1 MMGIFKEQKTFD
13 IIEIM
18 FYTYGENIF
27 HNYKIKEKIP
37 KGNIKIKEGLN
48 MKKSLLVIAILTLA
62 ITGLLAQSITFWT
75 TETESNR
82 MQRIQALATIFQAKT
97 GINVKVVPV
106 QENDLF
112 SRLAASKAAG
122 TLPDIMEAG
131 IEPLVLLG
139 TEGLMDTKLNAKV
152 INDFGDI
159 YTGVKR
165 LLYAGN
171 GKYYG
176 IPFHAWVQGIWY
188 HKNWFSKK
196 GLAAPISWY
205 NILEAA
211 KELNDP
217 AKGIYGIVLP
227 KKADNYS
234 EQVFTEVALANG
246 ARPFDAAG
254 NVTLDTPQMI
264 QAFKF
269 YKELG
274 KYSMPGFTTVLDAL
288 KGYLSGKAAMIFYST
303 YIMDD
308 IAVQDVQESRIH
320 SFDPNL
326 VKNTGFANKMI
337 NVDTSSYGQVVGLGI
352 LSSSKNKTAAEKF
365 AKFLMTGDNYIYW
378 LHMAPGGMNPTR
390 KSIATNP
397 QFLNNPVL
405 KRYGAQKIA
414 NIIAALDNIERFDF
428 YKGKVVTQ
436 MSKLS
441 ANFVIGKAINLMFAN
456 DWTPEQTAKWAQ
468 KEALRVLGK

>member
-1 MMGIFKEQKTFD
+1 MR
-13 IIEIM
+13 
-18 FYTYGENIF
+18 
-27 HNYKIKEKIP
+27 
-37 KGNIKIKEGLN
+37 
-48 MKKSLLVIAILTLA
+48 KSLLVIALVTLV
-62 ITGLLAQSITFWT
+62 ITGLFAQSITFWT

-97 GINVKVVPV
+97 GISVTIVPV

-122 TLPDIMEAG
+122 TLPDVMEAG
-131 IEPLVLLG
+131 IEPLLLLG
-139 TEGLMDTKLNAKV
+139 SEGLMDTQLNAKI

-159 YTGVKR
+159 YNGVKK

-171 GKYYG
+171 GNYYG

-188 HKNWFSKK
+188 HKDWFKANDL
-196 GLAAPISWY
+196 GDPTTWY

-211 KELNDP
+211 KKLNDP
-217 AKGIYGIVLP
+217 SKGVYGIILP
-227 KKADNYS
+227 KKADSYA

-246 ARPFDAAG
+246 ARPFDDNG
-254 NVTLDTPQMI
+254 NVTFDTPQMI
-264 QAFKF
+264 QAFRF

-288 KGYLSGKAAMIFYST
+288 KGYLSGKAGMIFYST

-308 IAVQDVQESRIH
+308 IAIQDVQESRIH
-320 SFDPNL
+320 SFDPEL
-326 VKNTGFANKMI
+326 VNKTGFANKMV
-337 NVDTSSYGQVVGLGI
+337 NTDTSSYGQVVGLGI
-352 LSSSKNKTAAEKF
+352 LNSSKNKVAAEEF

-390 KSIATNP
+390 RSIATNP
-397 QFLNNPVL
+397 KFLDNPVL

-414 NIIAALDNIERFDF
+414 NIIAALDSIERFDF
-428 YKGKVVTQ
+428 YKGKVVTK

-468 KEALRVLGK
+468 KEAERILSK

>member
-1 MMGIFKEQKTFD
+1 
-13 IIEIM
+13 
-18 FYTYGENIF
+18 
-27 HNYKIKEKIP
+27 
-37 KGNIKIKEGLN
+37 
-48 MKKSLLVIAILTLA
+48 MKKSLLVITILTLV
-62 ITGLLAQSITFWT
+62 ISGLFAQSITFWT

-97 GINVKVVPV
+97 GISVSVVPV
-106 QENDLF
+106 QENNMF
-112 SRLAASKAAG
+112 SRLAASKAAE
-122 TLPDIMEAG
+122 TLPDIMEDG

-139 TEGLMDTKLNAKV
+139 TEGLMDTKLNAKI

-159 YTGVKR
+159 YTGVKK

-171 GKYYG
+171 GGYYG

-188 HKNWFSKK
+188 HKNWFDKDD
-196 GLAAPISWY
+196 LATPTSWY

-211 KELNDP
+211 KKLNDP
-217 AKGIYGIVLP
+217 SKEIYGIVLP
-227 KKADNYS
+227 KQADDYA
-234 EQVFTEVALANG
+234 EQVFTEIALANG
-246 ARPFDAAG
+246 ARPFDAQG
-254 NVTLDTPQMI
+254 NVTLDTPEMI
-264 QAFKF
+264 QSFAF

-288 KGYLSGKAAMIFYST
+288 KGYLSGKAGMIFYST

-308 IAVQDVQESRIH
+308 LAIRDVQESRIH
-320 SFDPNL
+320 NFDPQL

-352 LSSSKNKTAAEKF
+352 LNSSKNKTAAEKF

-397 QFLNNPVL
+397 KFLDNPVL
-405 KRYGAQKIA
+405 KRYGSQKIA
-414 NIIAALDNIERFDF
+414 TIIAALNNIERFDF

-456 DWTPEQTAKWAQ
+456 NWTPTRTAEWAQ
-468 KEALRVLGK
+468 KEAKRILGK